1 MQRFLK
7 TSLAL
12 IFALLQCI
20 APVAHA
26 HISGGS
32 ADHGIHLPD
41 IQLQYGH
48 GASQLS
54 GSAAVQESPAISAA
68 QGFERNDEP
77 ASASS
82 QTTYADFMP
91 QPAAE
96 KSAPHYRTPFHLL
109 TLPSASSRKPYP
121 QAPPAPLAL

>member
-26 HISGGS
+26 HISGSS
-32 ADHGIHLPD
+32 AGHGIHLPD
-41 IQLQYGH
+41 IQLQHEH

-68 QGFERNDEP
+68 QGFERDDQSAAP
-77 ASASS
+77 ASQMA
-82 QTTYADFMP
+82 YADLMP
-91 QPAAE
+91 QPTDVE
-96 KSAPHYRTPFHLL
+96 SATHYRSPSHPLI
-109 TLPSASSRKPYP
+109 LPLASFRQPYSH
-121 QAPPAPLAL
+121 APPLE